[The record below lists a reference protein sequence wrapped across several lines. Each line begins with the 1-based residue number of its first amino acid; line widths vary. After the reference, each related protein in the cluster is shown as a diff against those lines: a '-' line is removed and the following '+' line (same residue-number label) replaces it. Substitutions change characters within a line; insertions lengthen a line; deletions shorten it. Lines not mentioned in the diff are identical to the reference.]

1 MKHLLNIIIKN
12 IAITVVVAM
21 FFACNNNSQKVQDF
35 LSDQNLPIGVAENI
49 KHVYTDSG
57 FVKSKLFAP
66 LLLDFSN
73 RKEHPYSEFPKG
85 LKVIS
90 FDANGDSITVS
101 SNYGISYSKT
111 SVTEIKDGV
120 TIENHRQKITLKT
133 QQLFWD
139 QKTHFFYTEKDFILT
154 TVNDTIYG
162 YGFESN
168 EQLTNW
174 NMRRTKGNI
183 YVKDIE

>member
-1 MKHLLNIIIKN
+1 MKFNFYNIIKN
-12 IAITVVVAM
+12 IAIASVVAM
-21 FFACNNNSQKVQDF
+21 FFACNNSSKKVQDF
-35 LSDQNLPIGVAENI
+35 LSDKNLPIGVAENI

-57 FVKSKLFAP
+57 TVKSKLYAP

-90 FDANGDSITVS
+90 FDVNGDSITITS
-101 SNYGISYSKT
+101 KYGISYSKT
-111 SVTEIKDGV
+111 KVTEIKEGV
-120 TIENHRQKITLKT
+120 TIENHKQKITLKT

-139 QKTHFFYTEKDFILT
+139 QKTHFFYTEKEFMLT
-154 TVNDTIYG
+154 TINDTIFG

-174 NMRRTKGNI
+174 NMRSTKGNI